1 MIFKKGGNTKLEFLQ
16 IEKQNKVATIK
27 LNRAPANALSTG
39 VIEEIDKALDQI
51 ENDNSVKAIVI
62 LGEGRFF
69 SAGADIKEFTE
80 VTDEKGFAELGK
92 KGQDVFSR
100 IEQFSKPV
108 IAAIHGAALGGG
120 LELAMSCHVRLVAE
134 DAKLGLPE
142 LTLGLVPGF
151 AGTQRLPQLVGVP
164 KACEMLLSS
173 KPISG
178 KDAVT
183 FGLANSSYPTEEL
196 FEKAYKM
203 AEEFSMKSAVSIKY
217 TLELLHYA
225 RHGLYEKGAE
235 KEQELFGK
243 AFKSFDG
250 QEGISAFIEKRKPE
264 FQDR

>member
-1 MIFKKGGNTKLEFLQ
+1 VNFLQ
-16 IEKQNKVATIK
+16 VEKQGKIATIK

-39 VIEEIDKALDQI
+39 VIGEIDEALNQI
-51 ENDNSVKAIVI
+51 EQDSQVKAVVI

-80 VTDEKGFAELGK
+80 VKDETGFASLGK
-92 KGQDVFSR
+92 KGQDVFNR

-120 LELAMSCHVRLVAE
+120 LELAMSCHIRLAAE

-142 LTLGLVPGF
+142 LTLGLIPGF

-178 KDAVT
+178 KDAAAA
-183 FGLANSSYPTEEL
+183 GLVNQAYPPEEL

-203 AEEFSMKSAVSIKY
+203 AESFSEKSAVAIKY
-217 TLELLHYA
+217 TLELLQYA
-225 RHGLYEKGAE
+225 RNGQYEKGSV

-243 AFKSFDG
+243 AFKSYDG
-250 QEGISAFIEKRKPE
+250 QEGIQAFIEKRKPE

>member
-1 MIFKKGGNTKLEFLQ
+1 MEYLQ
-16 IEKQNKVATIK
+16 VERKDRVATIK

-39 VIEEIDKALDQI
+39 VIGEIDKALDHI
-51 ENDNSVKAIVI
+51 EQDQSIKAVVI

-80 VTDEKGFAELGK
+80 VKDETGFSLLGK
-92 KGQDVFSR
+92 KGQDVFNR
-100 IEQFSKPV
+100 IEKFSKPV

-120 LELAMSCHVRLVAE
+120 LELAMSCHIRLVSE

-173 KPISG
+173 NPVTG
-178 KDAVT
+178 KEAVGL
-183 FGLANSSYPTEEL
+183 GLANASYPAEEL

-203 AEEFSMKSAVSIKY
+203 ALSFSEKSAVSIKY
-217 TLELLHYA
+217 TLELLHFA
-225 RHGLYEKGAE
+225 RLGQFEKGAE

-243 AFKSFDG
+243 AFISHDG
-250 QEGISAFIEKRKPE
+250 KEGIQAFIEKRKPD

>member
-1 MIFKKGGNTKLEFLQ
+1 VEYLQ
-16 IEKQNKVATIK
+16 VETENRIATIK
-27 LNRAPANALSTG
+27 LNRAPANALSTS
-39 VIEEIDKALDQI
+39 VIQEIDQALNTIEQDPSIKA
-51 ENDNSVKAIVI
+51 VVI

-80 VTDEKGFAELGK
+80 VADEEGFAMLGK

-100 IEQFSKPV
+100 IEQFQKPV

-120 LELAMSCHVRLVAE
+120 LELAMSCHIRLVAE

-142 LTLGLVPGF
+142 LTLGLIPGF

-173 KPISG
+173 SPVSG
-178 KDAVT
+178 TEAVAI
-183 FGLANSSYPTEEL
+183 GLANASYPAEDL

-203 AEEFSMKSAVSIKY
+203 AESFTQKSAVSIKY

-225 RHGLYEKGAE
+225 RSGEYEKGAV

-243 AFKSFDG
+243 AFKSHDG
-250 QEGISAFIEKRKPE
+250 QEGIKAFIEKRKPV

>member
-1 MIFKKGGNTKLEFLQ
+1 VNFLQ
-16 IEKQNKVATIK
+16 IEKQGKTATIK
-27 LNRAPANALSTG
+27 LNRAPANALSTD
-39 VIEEIDKALDQI
+39 VIEEINQALDQI
-51 ENDNSVKAIVI
+51 EQDAQVKAIVI

-80 VTDEKGFAELGK
+80 VQDEEGFALLGK
-92 KGQDVFSR
+92 KGQDVFTR

-120 LELAMSCHVRLVAE
+120 LELAMSCHIRLVAE

-173 KPISG
+173 KPITG
-178 KDAVT
+178 KEAASL
-183 FGLANSSYPTEEL
+183 GLANEAHPAEEL

-203 AEEFSMKSAVSIKY
+203 AESFSEKSAVSIKY
-217 TLELLHYA
+217 TLELLQYA
-225 RHGLYEKGAE
+225 RTAQYEKGSV

-243 AFKSFDG
+243 AFKSHDG
-250 QEGISAFIEKRKPE
+250 QEGIQAFIEKRKPV